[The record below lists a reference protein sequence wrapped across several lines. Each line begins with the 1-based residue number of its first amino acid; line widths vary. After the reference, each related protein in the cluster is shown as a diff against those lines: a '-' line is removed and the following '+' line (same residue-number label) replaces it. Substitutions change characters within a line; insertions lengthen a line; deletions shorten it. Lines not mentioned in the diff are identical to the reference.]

1 MNAASRIA
9 RVGVSSF
16 LVATLS
22 QLISIAAAALLLAGC
37 ASTPADATRARY
49 LMGTACT
56 VTVPQGKEPAAQAA
70 LDEIARVEQLLST
83 WRDDSEL
90 ARLNA
95 AGGDAPVAVSPELFA
110 LIDEAVSLART
121 TDGAFN
127 PLVRPLVDLWKTREE
142 GSIPAQPAIEA
153 ALARIDPALVGID
166 RAHSTVA
173 LSRGAAFE
181 EGGFGKGYA
190 LDRALA
196 LLAKEGVRRAL
207 VDFGGQVSLFG
218 WTHGLD
224 VAIAHPKQ
232 RLEPAVVVTLD
243 SGSIATSS
251 GSEQT
256 FVVGGTRFSHLIDPR
271 NGRALPPRGSAT
283 AVDARGLVADVLST
297 ALYVLGPD
305 EGLRWADAHD
315 VAALFI
321 VPNPVS
327 DTWEVRTSRSFRS
340 HIRAFRL
347 VAPNLTFK
355 D

>member
-1 MNAASRIA
+1 MS
-9 RVGVSSF
+9 
-16 LVATLS
+16 
-22 QLISIAAAALLLAGC
+22 SIAFAALLLAGC
-37 ASTPADATRARY
+37 ATIPADATRARY
-49 LMGTACT
+49 LMGTTCT
-56 VTVPQGKEPAAQAA
+56 VTVPAGEEADAQAA
-70 LDEIARVEQLLST
+70 LDEIARVEQFLTT

-95 AGGDAPVAVSPELFA
+95 AADDVAVDVSPELFA
-110 LIDEAVSLART
+110 LLDEVSSLAET
-121 TDGAFN
+121 TGGAFN
-127 PLVRPLVDLWKTREE
+127 PLVRPLVDLWNTRGE
-142 GSIPAQPAIEA
+142 GSVPAQSALEA
-153 ALARIDPALVGID
+153 ALARTNPALARLD

-196 LLAKEGVRRAL
+196 VLAQNGVGRAF

-218 WTHGLD
+218 WSRGLD
-224 VAIAHPKQ
+224 VAIAHPEQ
-232 RLEPAVVVTLD
+232 RLEPAVVVTVE

-251 GSEQT
+251 GSERT
-256 FVVGGTRFSHLIDPR
+256 FVVDGARFSHLIDPR

-283 AVDARGLVADVLST
+283 AFDARGLVADVLST
-297 ALYVLGPD
+297 ALCVLGPD

-327 DTWEVRTSRSFRS
+327 DAWEVRTSRSFRS
-340 HIRAFRL
+340 HVRAIRL
-347 VAPNLTFK
+347 VAPNLTVK
-355 D
+355 DQ

>member
-1 MNAASRIA
+1 
-9 RVGVSSF
+9 VSSF
-16 LVATLS
+16 LIETAS
-22 QLISIAAAALLLAGC
+22 QLMPIGCAVLLLAGC
-37 ASTPADATRARY
+37 ATTPADATRARY
-49 LMGTACT
+49 LMGTTCT
-56 VTVPQGKEPAAQAA
+56 VTVPAGEEEAAQAA
-70 LDEIARVEQLLST
+70 LDEIARVEQFLST

-95 AGGDAPVAVSPELFA
+95 AAADVSVQVSPELFT
-110 LIDEAVSLART
+110 LLDEVSSLAKT
-121 TDGAFN
+121 TGGAFN
-127 PLVRPLVDLWKTREE
+127 PLVRPLVDLWNTRGE
-142 GSIPAQPAIEA
+142 GSVPAQSALEA
-153 ALARIDPALVGID
+153 TLARTDPALARLD
-166 RAHSTVA
+166 RAHSTIA
-173 LSRGAAFE
+173 LSRGAAYE

-196 LLAKEGVRRAL
+196 VLAQNGVGRAL

-256 FVVGGTRFSHLIDPR
+256 FVVDGTRFSHLIDPR

-283 AVDARGLVADVLST
+283 ALAVRGLVADVLST

-327 DTWEVRTSRSFRS
+327 DAWEVRTSRSFRS
-340 HIRAFRL
+340 HVRAIRL
-347 VAPNLTFK
+347 VAPNLTLK
-355 D
+355 DS